1 MNQKKLNWHNNDT
14 ILGIIILI
22 FGIFYGLA
30 TLQIPG
36 TKSQLFDSRFVPVLL
51 TVFILLIGILELGRG
66 LQKPIEENK
75 AKKEFDT
82 KTVIFTFAL
91 IILYILLYSILGFI
105 VSTFLFL
112 LLEMNVLTPNYAKRN
127 QVLYVIIS
135 LAFSFGIYYLFYI
148 WIYYLFTNRNIIYAL
163 GGNIND

>member
-51 TVFILLIGILELGRG
+51 TVFILLIGILES
-66 LQKPIEENK
+66 N
-75 AKKEFDT
+75 
-82 KTVIFTFAL
+82 
-91 IILYILLYSILGFI
+91 
-105 VSTFLFL
+105 
-112 LLEMNVLTPNYAKRN
+112 N
-127 QVLYVIIS
+127 
-135 LAFSFGIYYLFYI
+135 
-148 WIYYLFTNRNIIYAL
+148 
-163 GGNIND
+163 

>member
-30 TLQIPG
+30 TLQIQG

-91 IILYILLYSILGFI
+91 IILYL
-105 VSTFLFL
+105 
-112 LLEMNVLTPNYAKRN
+112 
-127 QVLYVIIS
+127 S
-135 LAFSFGIYYLFYI
+135 LIHI
-148 WIYYLFTNRNIIYAL
+148 
-163 GGNIND
+163 